1 MRDDNGAADMA
12 VVCDV
17 CAEVNDADLGWCFKC
32 RSHLPDEQMSRPDA
46 QRESARRK
54 RIVRRRKILG
64 WTIIVSVVLGLAGWW
79 VSVRYLPV
87 WLTADPSTALSVVSA
102 PGDWPMYQRDPA
114 HTGFAEDVRE
124 VPQGVLRWSFE
135 TDRQLFASPSVAWG
149 VAYIG
154 TGDGRLLALDGQTG
168 EIVWEVD
175 AGDAVHSTPA
185 VAGDLVFFGLLDG
198 RVVAL
203 ERSTGRQAWEFVTE
217 GSVVASPTVFG
228 GFVYIGSGSGVFYAL
243 DAATG
248 EQIWS
253 RDTNRWIGTSAAVF
267 EDVVAFVSYDR
278 LLYILDRHNGTDKL
292 RFTVTG
298 SPRGSASFGEEHL
311 FIGEPSGSVKAVD
324 WHRANLPFDSIRM
337 RFANQFFLW
346 GIVGERPKQRGFAW
360 GAATGLGV
368 FSTPVVG
375 NGMVYATDF
384 AGRIVAIDEA
394 AGEILWLYD
403 SVRPIVASASATPDL
418 VLAGDTDG
426 VLHALDAETGEV
438 LWRFVTGAQISASP
452 VLAGGLVYVASE
464 DGTLYVLE

>member
-17 CAEVNDADLGWCFKC
+17 CAEANDANSGWCFKC
-32 RSHLPDEQMSRPDA
+32 RSHLPDEPMSRPEA
-46 QRESARRK
+46 LRESARRK

-64 WTIIVSVVLGLAGWW
+64 WTIIVSALLALATWW
-79 VSVRYLPV
+79 VSARYLPV

-102 PGDWPMYQRDPA
+102 PGDWPMYQRDPG

-124 VPQGVLRWSFE
+124 VPRGVLRWSFE
-135 TDRQLFASPSVAWG
+135 TERQLFASPSVVDG
-149 VAYIG
+149 VVYIG

-168 EIVWEVD
+168 EIVWEVEV
-175 AGDAVHSTPA
+175 GDAVHSTPA

-203 ERSTGRQAWEFVTE
+203 ERATGSRVWEFLTE
-217 GSVVASPTVFG
+217 GAIVASPTVYE
-228 GFVYIGSGSGVFYAL
+228 GFLYIGSGDGAFYAL

-248 EQIWS
+248 EQIWR
-253 RDTNRWIGTSAAVF
+253 RDTGRWIGTSAAVL
-267 EDVVAFVSYDR
+267 EDAVAFVSYDR
-278 LLYILDRHNGTDKL
+278 VLYILDRHNGTDRL
-292 RFTVTG
+292 RFVVTG

-311 FIGEPSGSVKAVD
+311 FIGEPSGSLKAVD
-324 WHRANLPFDSIRM
+324 WRRANLPFDSIRM

-346 GIVGERPKQRGFAW
+346 GLVGERPKQRGFVW
-360 GAATGLGV
+360 GATTGLGV
-368 FSTPVVG
+368 FSTPVAG
-375 NGMVYATDF
+375 GGRVYATDF
-384 AGRIVAIDEA
+384 AGRIVAVDEET
-394 AGEILWLYD
+394 GEPLWSYD
-403 SVRPIVASASATPDL
+403 SIRPIVASASATRDV

-426 VLHALDAETGEV
+426 VLHAVDAETGEA
-438 LWRFVTGAQISASP
+438 LWQFVTGAQISATP

>member
-1 MRDDNGAADMA
+1 MRNDNVSADMA

-17 CAEVNDADLGWCFKC
+17 CAEANDADSGWCFKC
-32 RSHLPDEQMSRPDA
+32 RSHLPDEAMSRPDA
-46 QRESARRK
+46 LRESARRK
-54 RIVRRRKILG
+54 RTVRLRKILG
-64 WTIIVSVVLGLAGWW
+64 WTIIASVVLALAGWW
-79 VSVRYLPV
+79 VSTRYLPV
-87 WLTADPSTALSVVSA
+87 WLTADPSTALSVMSA

-114 HTGFAEDVRE
+114 HTGFAEDFQE
-124 VPQGVLRWSFE
+124 VPRGVLRWSFE
-135 TDRQLFASPSVAWG
+135 TERQLFASPSVVDG

-168 EIVWEVD
+168 EVVWEVD

-185 VAGDLVFFGLLDG
+185 VAGELVFFGLLDG

-203 ERSTGRQAWEFVTE
+203 ERATGHQAWEFVTE

-228 GFVYIGSGSGVFYAL
+228 GFLYIGSGGGAFYAL

-267 EDVVAFVSYDR
+267 EDVVAFVSYNR

-292 RFTVTG
+292 RFVVTG
-298 SPRGSASFGEEHL
+298 NPRGSASFGEEHL
-311 FIGEPSGSVKAVD
+311 FIGDPSGSLKAVD
-324 WHRANLPFDSIRM
+324 WRRANLPFDSIRM

-346 GIVGERPKQRGFAW
+346 GIVGERPKQRGFVW

-375 NGMVYATDF
+375 GGRVFATDY
-384 AGRIVAIDEA
+384 AGRIVAVDEA
-394 AGEILWLYD
+394 TSEILWSYD
-403 SVRPIVASASATPDL
+403 STRPIVASASATPDV

-426 VLHALDAETGEV
+426 VLHAVDAETGEL
-438 LWRFVTGAQISASP
+438 LWRFETGAQISATP

>member
-1 MRDDNGAADMA
+1 MRNDNGAADMA

-17 CAEVNDADLGWCFKC
+17 CAEANDAASGWCSRC
-32 RSHLPDEQMSRPDA
+32 RSPLSVEPMSRPNA
-46 QRESARRK
+46 LRESARRK
-54 RIVRRRKILG
+54 GIVLRRKILG

-102 PGDWPMYQRDPA
+102 PGDWPMYQRDPV
-114 HTGFAEDVRE
+114 HTGFVEDFQE
-124 VPQGVLRWSFE
+124 VPRGVLRWSFE
-135 TDRQLFASPSVAWG
+135 TERQLFASPSVVGG

-168 EIVWEVD
+168 EVAWEVKV
-175 AGDAVHSTPA
+175 GDAVHSTPS

-203 ERSTGRQAWEFVTE
+203 ERATGHQVWEFVTE

-228 GFVYIGSGSGVFYAL
+228 GFLYIGSGGGVFYAL
-243 DAATG
+243 DAVTG

-253 RDTNRWIGTSAAVF
+253 RDTNRWIGTSAAVL
-267 EDVVAFVSYDR
+267 EDAVAFVSYNR

-292 RFTVTG
+292 RLVVTG

-324 WHRANLPFDSIRM
+324 WRRANLPFDSIRM
-337 RFANQFFLW
+337 QFANQFFLW
-346 GIVGERPKQRGFAW
+346 GIVGERPKQRGFVW
-360 GAATGLGV
+360 GASTGLGI

-375 NGMVYATDF
+375 NGRVYATDF
-384 AGRIVAIDEA
+384 AGRIVAMDEA
-394 AGEILWLYD
+394 TGEILWSYD
-403 SVRPIVASASATPDL
+403 SIRPIVASASATPDL

-426 VLHALDAETGEV
+426 VLHAVDAETGEV
-438 LWRFVTGAQISASP
+438 LWQFETGAQISATP